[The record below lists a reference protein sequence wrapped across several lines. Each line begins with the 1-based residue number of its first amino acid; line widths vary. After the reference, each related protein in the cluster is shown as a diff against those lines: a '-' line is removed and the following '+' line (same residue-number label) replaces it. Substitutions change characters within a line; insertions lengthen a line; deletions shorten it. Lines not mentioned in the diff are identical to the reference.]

1 MALGDILIFIL
12 SVLAYA
18 RPVERDAGQSSPL
31 RRTSNLARVA
41 TGHKVPF
48 TYEGYSLLPVGTI
61 QVGTPALDIAVIFST
76 GSADSWV
83 LDSVYSRSQ
92 SLGKHCK
99 DGVYKLQ
106 FGDRSGIQGHIC
118 TDTDIAV
125 HEQALLSATN
135 VDKGT
140 WRMDIPGDGM
150 LALSSPSVSRL
161 KGRPVGYFWN
171 AVEQKAVTTPGEFSF
186 YFAPR
191 GSTAGS
197 ELQIGGR
204 DPSKY
209 IGEPEKH
216 LTAFVGE
223 ERSWT
228 IPGGSIYVDGKAVV
242 QDIVT
247 TIDSAANYIY
257 CSLGALTFFYRRV
270 PGACVIKPGVWGIP
284 CAKDG
289 GRPSIEVSWDN
300 MSKFDISEFIL
311 YSRVTVDGECVWESE
326 IMLLKDDR
334 AANHWN
340 FGTAFMRAAYT
351 IFSVDQRVILLAK
364 PNHDHGQSP

>member
-1 MALGDILIFIL
+1 MRTTSIPLTLKPANMALGDILIFIL

-31 RRTSNLARVA
+31 RRTNNLARVA

-61 QVGTPALDIAVIFST
+61 Q
-76 GSADSWV
+76 
-83 LDSVYSRSQ
+83 
-92 SLGKHCK
+92 
-99 DGVYKLQ
+99 
-106 FGDRSGIQGHIC
+106 FGDRSGIQAHIC
-118 TDTDIAV
+118 TDTVDIAV

-171 AVEQKAVTTPGEFSF
+171 AVEQKAVTTPGELSF

-191 GSTAGS
+191 ASTAGS

-247 TIDSAANYIY
+247 TIDSGERAQ
-257 CSLGALTFFYRRV
+257 CRR
-270 PGACVIKPGVWGIP
+270 
-284 CAKDG
+284 D
-289 GRPSIEVSWDN
+289 REV
-300 MSKFDISEFIL
+300 
-311 YSRVTVDGECVWESE
+311 V
-326 IMLLKDDR
+326 
-334 AANHWN
+334 
-340 FGTAFMRAAYT
+340 
-351 IFSVDQRVILLAK
+351 
-364 PNHDHGQSP
+364 